1 MNPSSINN
9 RNDTTTQQQIEVITS
24 REFALVLKVA
34 GFSQADLA
42 RAINRSRSHVN
53 NVANGLTPIT
63 LRHMQELERFLG
75 SRLFATALAI
85 VRKQLAEA
93 AQRRQVEQERF
104 VEEQRRQQEETERQ
118 ERLRREQ
125 RLRELE
131 AELEAVEQ
139 SKDRHLDEDQDIT
152 QSVNATRHHDYDQE
166 DPSVVIP

>member
-1 MNPSSINN
+1 MNTMSNNN
-9 RNDTTTQQQIEVITS
+9 RNETTTQQQIEIITS
-24 REFALVLKVA
+24 REFAHVLKVA

-42 RAINRSRSHVN
+42 RAINKSRSHVN

-104 VEEQRRQQEETERQ
+104 MEEQRRHQEETERQ
-118 ERLRREQ
+118 ELLRREQ

-139 SKDRHLDEDQDIT
+139 SKGGYLVEDEVTIQTDNATKHHDNDQD
-152 QSVNATRHHDYDQE
+152 
-166 DPSVVIP
+166 DPSEVNP

>member
-1 MNPSSINN
+1 MSNNN
-9 RNDTTTQQQIEVITS
+9 RNETTTQQQIEIITS
-24 REFALVLKVA
+24 REFAHVLKVA

-42 RAINRSRSHVN
+42 RAINKSRSHVN
-53 NVANGLTPIT
+53 NVANGLTRIT

-139 SKDRHLDEDQDIT
+139 GNENHRDENEDTT
-152 QSVNATRHHDYDQE
+152 QSDNATRYHDDDQD
-166 DPSVVIP
+166 DPSEVNP

>member
-1 MNPSSINN
+1 MNTTSNNN
-9 RNDTTTQQQIEVITS
+9 RNETSTPQGIEVINH

-42 RAINRSRSHVN
+42 RAIHKSRSYVN
-53 NVANGLTPIT
+53 NVANGLSPLS

-93 AQRRQVEQERF
+93 AQRRQAEQERF
-104 VEEQRRQQEETERQ
+104 MEEQRRHQEETERQ

-139 SKDRHLDEDQDIT
+139 NTGSNLYEDEITTQTDNATKHHADDQDDLPE
-152 QSVNATRHHDYDQE
+152 VN
-166 DPSVVIP
+166 P